1 MIEIR
6 TEKLDFACRSAGYV
20 NDHGSTSNAALARA
34 MGMDAANVGRVLRGK
49 RGVGQDFITGL
60 RRAFPHL
67 DLLTELLE
75 VVDAAEAEVA

>member
-6 TEKLDFACRSAGYV
+6 TDKLDFACRSAGYV
-20 NDHGSTSNAALARA
+20 TKAGARSITALAQA
-34 MGMDAANVGRVLRGK
+34 MGMDAANVGRVLRRE

-75 VVDAAEAEVA
+75 VVEKAEVA

>member
-6 TEKLDFACRSAGYV
+6 TDQLDFACRSAGFV
-20 NDHGSTSNAALARA
+20 TDGGVVSNAALARA

-67 DLLTELLE
+67 DLLTELLQ
-75 VVDAAEAEVA
+75 VVEKADVA